1 MRISDWSSDVCSS
14 DLTQGAFQTTGNGLD
29 VAIDGA
35 GYFQIEMPDGRIGYT
50 RAGNFGRAPDG
61 TIVTSDG
68 KPLTPAIQIPE
79 DASTVPIGLDGTVS
93 ATAADG
99 TALDL
104 GPFEIARFA
113 NPAGLEAIDGNMLV
127 DTKTQGRRTGAE
139 PVGQEWG
146 R

>member
-68 KPLTPAIQIPE
+68 KPMTPAIQIPE
-79 DASTVPIGLDGTVS
+79 DASNVTIGLDGTVS

-99 TALDL
+99 TALEL
-104 GPFEIARFA
+104 GRIQLARFA
-113 NPAGLEAIDGNMLV
+113 HPAGPPANGGNLRV
-127 DTKTQGRRTGAE
+127 QTQENGGAAGR
-139 PVGQEWG
+139 G

>member
-68 KPLTPAIQIPE
+68 KPLRSEERREGKECVRTCRSRWSPSP
-79 DASTVPIGLDGTVS
+79 STQ
-93 ATAADG
+93 
-99 TALDL
+99 
-104 GPFEIARFA
+104 
-113 NPAGLEAIDGNMLV
+113 
-127 DTKTQGRRTGAE
+127 K
-139 PVGQEWG
+139 
-146 R
+146 